1 MFDIKKL
8 RNDLKINMKEAE
20 YISLTDA
27 SNQLT
32 RNFANFEAMK
42 RAAERDPRLYTNQKF
57 IQAANAYK
65 ADNMR
70 VIRERLKSASRQNLF
85 PKLLDMILP
94 GDVFKNPLDG
104 QDAFLKGLPDIRM
117 SEDGKT
123 FNISLVTGEPSTIFT
138 TEELLSEQGGETFV
152 QAIKQ
157 IAAANDFLA
166 AQRNA
171 RGQ

>member
-1 MFDIKKL
+1 
-8 RNDLKINMKEAE
+8 
-20 YISLTDA
+20 
-27 SNQLT
+27 
-32 RNFANFEAMK
+32 
-42 RAAERDPRLYTNQKF
+42 
-57 IQAANAYK
+57 
-65 ADNMR
+65 
-70 VIRERLKSASRQNLF
+70 
-85 PKLLDMILP
+85 MILP